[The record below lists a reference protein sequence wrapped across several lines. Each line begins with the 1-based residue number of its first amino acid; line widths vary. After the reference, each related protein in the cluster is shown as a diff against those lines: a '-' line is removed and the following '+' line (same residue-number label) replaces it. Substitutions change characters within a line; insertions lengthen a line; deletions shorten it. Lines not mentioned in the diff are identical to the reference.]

1 MILNYMNSLKESN
14 SKNSGIKL
22 NELDI
27 PLPPSNLTSLSNNE
41 DLGNYNLKKFISI
54 EKNENKNENIIKS
67 QDNQEKDE
75 EQEYSNKKTENKT
88 DDEKG
93 KRLENLVRSTVKK
106 NYLFVVKEIE
116 KILVKMNK
124 KIKRVSIYDDIR
136 KNSTEDFKV
145 IFDEQ
150 ISSILKRKMEN
161 QQVIDDIL
169 NDNGNSD
176 ELKTLKEL
184 LTMTILDIINKF
196 IKDETLILKNGTIIK
211 INILDLEKS
220 EKQKEISKR
229 IKDNMK
235 IIKSKIKEIVE
246 CEKERMREKSI

>member
-1 MILNYMNSLKESN
+1 
-14 SKNSGIKL
+14 
-22 NELDI
+22 
-27 PLPPSNLTSLSNNE
+27 
-41 DLGNYNLKKFISI
+41 
-54 EKNENKNENIIKS
+54 
-67 QDNQEKDE
+67 
-75 EQEYSNKKTENKT
+75 
-88 DDEKG
+88 
-93 KRLENLVRSTVKK
+93 
-106 NYLFVVKEIE
+106 
-116 KILVKMNK
+116 MNK